1 VERKEARV
9 FVALESY
16 VMFSTGVQSTT
27 RGKAPRKS
35 QKSKKSS
42 FLKNLRFGE
51 KKGGLPPP
59 L

>member
-1 VERKEARV
+1 M